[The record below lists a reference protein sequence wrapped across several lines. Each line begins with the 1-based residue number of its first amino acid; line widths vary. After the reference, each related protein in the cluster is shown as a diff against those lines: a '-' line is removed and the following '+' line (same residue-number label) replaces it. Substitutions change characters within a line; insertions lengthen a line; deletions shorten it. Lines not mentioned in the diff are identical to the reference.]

1 MVGPPKT
8 WAASLRRLQATCYTA
23 ATMPENQNAMNS
35 IAAPRF
41 EATLLS
47 IGDELSRGE
56 IVDSNAAFLGAE
68 LTALGIYV
76 RKRIGCNDHLAD
88 IVSTLREAA
97 ETSSLIVASGG
108 LGPTSDDLT
117 VDAVAALLGVEPIF
131 EVAHEARMRQRFT
144 ERNFAIT
151 PNNLRQVR
159 VPSGAVALSN
169 RTGAAPGFAVQIG
182 NARCYF
188 MPGVPRE
195 MKPMFVE
202 QVVPRLKDVL
212 PPTVTVRRVYRTL
225 GLGESH
231 VDHRL
236 ADLLASTAGVRH
248 EESVAVTIHYRLAFP
263 EVLVTLVAS
272 GASAENVDAD
282 LAVLDVEV
290 RRRLG
295 HALYGTGDDDLA
307 AVVGRALRERGQT
320 LATAESCTGGMIGQT
335 ITAVAGSSTYYL
347 GGVVA
352 YANEVKHGVLGVS
365 EATLRDHGAVS
376 EACVRELSEGV
387 RRLIGSTYGIA
398 VSGIAGPD
406 GGTPE
411 KPVGTVWIAV
421 AGPERTLCRLV
432 TWPGDREQIRRIATA
447 AALNLLHKLI
457 FPERLSDAALRL

>member
-1 MVGPPKT
+1 
-8 WAASLRRLQATCYTA
+8 
-23 ATMPENQNAMNS
+23 MNS

-88 IVSTLREAA
+88 IVSTVREAA